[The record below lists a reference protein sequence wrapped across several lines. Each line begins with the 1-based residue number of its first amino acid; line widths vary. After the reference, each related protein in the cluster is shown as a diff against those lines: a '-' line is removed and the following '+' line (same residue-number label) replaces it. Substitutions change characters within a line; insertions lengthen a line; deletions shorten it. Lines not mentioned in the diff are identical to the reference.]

1 MTEEV
6 KSAEVC
12 KKDVESST
20 DYSDYFSE
28 SCMET
33 TKKLTFDEQLS
44 LMDTVTS
51 LMDIQSDHMM
61 CSEGPPCQEDRIAHF
76 ESSSARMEIYKHLW
90 QYVLNVFI
98 CEFFQLR
105 ILGQVIVIRNRAE
118 VCLPQTVIYCF
129 YALFCIAG
137 NIVYYYYNKQSETT
151 YKELN
156 EDNFGLIRYYVYVPL
171 LYDML

>member
-12 KKDVESST
+12 EKDVESST
-20 DYSDYFSE
+20 DYSDYFCE

-33 TKKLTFDEQLS
+33 TKKLS

-76 ESSSARMEIYKHLW
+76 ESSSARMEIYKRLW

-98 CEFFQLR
+98 CEFF
-105 ILGQVIVIRNRAE
+105 
-118 VCLPQTVIYCF
+118 
-129 YALFCIAG
+129 
-137 NIVYYYYNKQSETT
+137 
-151 YKELN
+151 
-156 EDNFGLIRYYVYVPL
+156 
-171 LYDML
+171 